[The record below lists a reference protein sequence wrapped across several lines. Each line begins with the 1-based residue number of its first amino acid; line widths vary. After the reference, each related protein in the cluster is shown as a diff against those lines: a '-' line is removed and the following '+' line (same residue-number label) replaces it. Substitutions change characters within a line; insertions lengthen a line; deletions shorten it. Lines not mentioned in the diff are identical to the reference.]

1 MVATGGTAGLLRLWH
16 LQLEP
21 SVALHR
27 GQEVRGHSR
36 AITSVAFSLDDKQLV
51 SVGEDGGIFVWS
63 IFA

>member
-1 MVATGGTAGLLRLWH
+1 MLRMWH

-27 GQEVRGHSR
+27 AQEVRGHSR
-36 AITSVAFSLDDKQLV
+36 AITSVAFSLDDKQIV
-51 SVGEDGGIFVWS
+51 TVGEDGGIFVWS

>member
-1 MVATGGTAGLLRLWH
+1 MVVTGGTSGLLRMWS

-21 SVALHR
+21 SVQLHR

-36 AITSVAFSLDDKQLV
+36 GINSVAFSLDDKQII

-63 IFA
+63 VYA

>member
-1 MVATGGTAGLLRLWH
+1 MVVTGGTAGLLRLWH

-27 GQEVRGHSR
+27 GPVARGHSR
-36 AITSVAFSLDDKQLV
+36 SILSVAFSLDDKQIV

-63 IFA
+63 VFA